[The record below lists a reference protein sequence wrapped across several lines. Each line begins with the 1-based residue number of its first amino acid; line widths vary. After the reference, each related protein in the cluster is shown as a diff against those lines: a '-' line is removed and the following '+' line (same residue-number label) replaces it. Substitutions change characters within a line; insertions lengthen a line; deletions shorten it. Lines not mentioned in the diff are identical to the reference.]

1 MRERHQE
8 GELELYKKTAHTEIV
23 SEGSLVLSSIQ
34 AESYICI
41 TFFEREKR
49 FQTL

>member
-1 MRERHQE
+1 MRERNQE
-8 GELELYKKTAHTEIV
+8 GELKLYDKTARAEIV
-23 SEGSLVLSSIQ
+23 SEGLLVLSSIQ

-41 TFFEREKR
+41 AVFKREKT